1 MRKGCTD
8 IMYKIYIGKVLF
20 PVAPEEISTKI
31 RDADSTI
38 NLISGG
44 EVDILKQPKLT
55 EISMKLLLPNHV
67 YPWAVYQDGQIH
79 GSQYYLDVLEEL
91 KVNRK
96 SFKLKIIRPKKTK
109 GAKIAEPLARTSML
123 CTLKDYDIKENAGNN
138 HDVEVTVK
146 FKRHVKF
153 GTRQVKLVKG
163 ADGKVKMKKGTT
175 RTTKNGTLK
184 YRTKKGDTLYLIA
197 RKYLQNGTLGSMI
210 YKANKEKIEA
220 AAKKNG
226 KKSSANGKFLASGII
241 LNLGG
246 TASSDV

>member
-1 MRKGCTD
+1 
-8 IMYKIYIGKVLF
+8 MYKIYIEKVLF

-31 RDADSTI
+31 RDADTSI

-67 YPWAVYQDGQIH
+67 YPWAVYQDGQMH
-79 GSQYYLDVLEEL
+79 GSQYYLDILEDL

-96 SFKLKIIRPKKTK
+96 SFKLKIVRPRKTK
-109 GAKIAEPLARTSML
+109 GSKITEPLPRTSML
-123 CTLKDYDIKENAGNN
+123 CTLKDYEIKENAGNN
-138 HDVEVTVK
+138 NDVEVTVK
-146 FKRHVKF
+146 FKRYVKF
-153 GTRQVKLVKG
+153 GTKQVKLVKDN
-163 ADGKVKMKKGTT
+163 DGKVKMKRGTT
-175 RTTKNGTLK
+175 RTTKKGTLQYK
-184 YRTKKGDTLYLIA
+184 TKKGDTLYLIA
-197 RKYLQNGTLGSMI
+197 RKYLQNGALGNMI

-226 KKSSANGKFLASGII
+226 RKSSAKGKFLAPGII

-246 TASSDV
+246 KVSSDV